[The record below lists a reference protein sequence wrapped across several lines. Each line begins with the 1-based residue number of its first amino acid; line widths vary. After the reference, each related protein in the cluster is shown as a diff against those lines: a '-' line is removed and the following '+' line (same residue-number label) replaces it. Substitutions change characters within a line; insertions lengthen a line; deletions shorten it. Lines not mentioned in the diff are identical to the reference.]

1 MRSSLR
7 RTGITSTGSGN
18 ERQSTTSVAEDA
30 EQRPKRNGRAPGKAR
45 KKPTSVDT
53 QKMCYCGSSGDWSD
67 FRIALSESA
76 KTLSAQS
83 ET

>member
-7 RTGITSTGSGN
+7 RTDITSAGSGN

-30 EQRPKRNGRAPGKAR
+30 EQRPKRNGRVPGKER
-45 KKPTSVDT
+45 EKPPSVDR
-53 QKMCYCGSSGDWSD
+53 QRMRYCASDWSD
-67 FRIALSESA
+67 FRIALSESS